1 MFSPI
6 ALNSA
11 VSGLTSAL
19 LESFLTRF
27 FVHEYLAVTWWSST
41 CMYTKGFDRG
51 VSIID
56 HEFTFERKYGPAG
69 RSLALLKHCSTSV

>member
-1 MFSPI
+1 
-6 ALNSA
+6 
-11 VSGLTSAL
+11 
-19 LESFLTRF
+19 
-27 FVHEYLAVTWWSST
+27 
-41 CMYTKGFDRG
+41 MYTKGFDRG